1 MPVFDSVNKTV
12 KTNDISSY
20 EVREWTE
27 LIEKLTLLKQF
38 RSDWQMYMNNLSD
51 SLIMQAQL
59 RSF

>member
-20 EVREWTE
+20 VVREWTE

-51 SLIMQAQL
+51 SLIIQAQL

>member
-20 EVREWTE
+20 VVREWTE

-38 RSDWQMYMNNLSD
+38 RFRLANVYE
-51 SLIMQAQL
+51 
-59 RSF
+59 